1 MTEARAVMLAGAAHL
16 ALLLGLSLSW
26 AWASRDLPQIV
37 ESVPVEIV
45 DISDLPRVTALPKPS
60 MDAAPQETVED
71 AAPEPAPDKLAPPP
85 PPVLADI
92 PAPEPKPVPESA
104 KAKKVAPK
112 KFEAQELSNLLDKS
126 LPKAKVKPVDVSAF
140 AKSIEKS
147 LPKGAQIDTRATAT
161 LAQAIGQQVRPCW
174 NLPMGGK
181 DVASIN
187 TVLHIRFAKT
197 GAVVG
202 QPEVVSQSGVT
213 AANLSYAKPMADA
226 AKRAVLRCAPLRL
239 PPEMYDLWQDIEF
252 NFDPSKL
259 V

>member
-1 MTEARAVMLAGAAHL
+1 MTEARAILLAGTAHV
-16 ALLLGLSLSW
+16 LLLAGLSLSW
-26 AWASRDLPQIV
+26 AWASRDLPPMV

-45 DISDLPRVTALPKPS
+45 DISDMARVTTPPKPS
-60 MDAAPQETVED
+60 MEAAPQETVEE
-71 AAPEPAPDKLAPPP
+71 AAPDTVVDTLAPPP

-92 PAPEPKPVPESA
+92 PAPEVKPPPETA
-104 KAKKVAPK
+104 KAKKTAPK
-112 KFEAQELSNLLDKS
+112 KFEAQELSNLIDKS
-126 LPKAKVKPVDVSAF
+126 IPKAKFKPVDVSSF
-140 AKSIEKS
+140 AKSIERS
-147 LPKGAQIDTRATAT
+147 LPKGAQIDNRATAT

-181 DVASIN
+181 DVSSIN

-213 AANLSYAKPMADA
+213 AANMSYAKPVADA

-239 PPEMYDLWQDIEF
+239 PPDLYDLWQDIEF
-252 NFDPSKL
+252 NFDPSKML
-259 V
+259 